1 MPRTC
6 TICTHPQRAAIDKA
20 LVDGGPYRSIAKH
33 FGASPQAVLRHKE
46 SHLRDLLAQ
55 AKQRHAAHEA
65 VLGTVVQEQEA
76 AKVEQA
82 IDIVK
87 QLKAINAASVAI
99 LHEARQAGNAETALK
114 AVDRVL
120 RQIEFQ
126 ARLLGELDAPQVNV
140 LLAPE
145 WVNIRATV
153 LSALGPFPEARA
165 AVAQR
170 LLSVESSRRRAGSG
184 FATAS

>member
-6 TICTHPQRAAIDKA
+6 TICTHPERAAIDKA
-20 LVDGGPYRSIAKH
+20 LVDGQPYRDIAGRYGTSKT
-33 FGASPQAVLRHKE
+33 ALQRHKE
-46 SHLRDLLAQ
+46 DHLRELVTQ
-55 AKQRHAAHEA
+55 AKQRQAAHEA
-65 VLGTVVQEQEA
+65 ALGAAQREQETTR
-76 AKVEQA
+76 VEQA
-82 IDIVK
+82 LDIVK

-99 LHEARQAGNAETALK
+99 LHEARQAGNAEIALK

-145 WVNIRATV
+145 WVSIRAG
-153 LSALGPFPEARA
+153 LLAALGPFPEART

-170 LLSVESSRRRAGSG
+170 LLSVESANGHR
-184 FATAS
+184 

>member
-1 MPRTC
+1 VARTC
-6 TICTHPQRAAIDKA
+6 TVRTHPQRAASDKA
-20 LVDGGPYRSIAKH
+20 LVAGQQYRYIATH
-33 FGASPQAVLRHKE
+33 FGTSVAALQRHKE
-46 SHLRDLLAQ
+46 DHLRDLLAQ
-55 AKQRHAAHEA
+55 AKQRQAAHEVA
-65 VLGTVVQEQEA
+65 LGKAVQEQEA

-99 LHEARQAGNAETALK
+99 LHEARQTGNQETALR
-114 AVDRVL
+114 AIDRVL

-126 ARLLGELDAPQVNV
+126 ARLLGQLDERPTLNV

-145 WVNIRATV
+145 WVSIRGTV

-165 AVAQR
+165 AVAQQ
-170 LLSVESSRRRAGSG
+170 LVALEGSNG
-184 FATAS
+184 HHA

>member
-6 TICTHPQRAAIDKA
+6 TICCHPERAAIDKA
-20 LVDGGPYRSIAKH
+20 LVAGEPYRTIAHH
-33 FGASPQAVLRHKE
+33 FATTPWAVLRHKE

-55 AKQRHAAHEA
+55 AKQRQTAHEA
-65 VLGTVVQEQEA
+65 TLGAAVQEQEA

-87 QLKAINAASVAI
+87 QLKAINAASVSI

-126 ARLLGELDAPQVNV
+126 ARLLGELDERPQVNV
-140 LLAPE
+140 LLASE
-145 WVNIRATV
+145 WVSIRGTL
-153 LSALGPFPEARA
+153 LSALAPYPEARA
-165 AVAQR
+165 AVAQQ
-170 LLSVESSRRRAGSG
+170 LLALEGSNG
-184 FATAS
+184 HRG

>member
-6 TICTHPQRAAIDKA
+6 TICTHPERA
-20 LVDGGPYRSIAKH
+20 
-33 FGASPQAVLRHKE
+33 
-46 SHLRDLLAQ
+46 
-55 AKQRHAAHEA
+55 
-65 VLGTVVQEQEA
+65 
-76 AKVEQA
+76 A

-87 QLKAINAASVAI
+87 QLRAINAASVAI
-99 LHEARQAGNAETALK
+99 LHEARQAGNTETALK

-145 WVNIRATV
+145 WVSIRGMV
-153 LSALGPFPEARA
+153 LSALGPYPEARA
-165 AVAQR
+165 AAAQQ
-170 LLSVESSRRRAGSG
+170 LLTLE
-184 FATAS
+184 ASNGHR

>member
-6 TICTHPQRAAIDKA
+6 TICTHPERAAIDKA
-20 LVDGGPYRSIAKH
+20 LVDGQAYRDIAGHYGTSKT
-33 FGASPQAVLRHKE
+33 ALQRHKE
-46 SHLRDLLAQ
+46 DHLRDLLA
-55 AKQRHAAHEA
+55 AARQRQAAHEA
-65 VLGTVVQEQEA
+65 ALGTAVQEQEA
-76 AKVEQA
+76 ARVEQA

-87 QLKAINAASVAI
+87 QLKAINAASLQI

-145 WVNIRATV
+145 WVSIRAG
-153 LSALGPFPEARA
+153 LLAALGPYPEARA
-165 AVAQR
+165 AAAQQ
-170 LLSVESSRRRAGSG
+170 LLSMESSNGHR
-184 FATAS
+184 

>member
-6 TICTHPQRAAIDKA
+6 TICQHPQRAAIDKA
-20 LVDGGPYRSIAKH
+20 LVAGEPLRNIAEH
-33 FGASPQAVLRHKE
+33 FGTSTTALHRHKE
-46 SHLRDLLAQ
+46 DHLRDLLAQ
-55 AKQRHAAHEA
+55 AKQRQAAYEA
-65 VLGTVVQEQEA
+65 EVGTAVQEQEA
-76 AKVEQA
+76 AKVEHA

-126 ARLLGELDAPQVNV
+126 ARLLGELETPQVNV

-145 WVNIRATV
+145 WVSIRGAV
-153 LSALGPFPEARA
+153 LSALGPFPDARA

-170 LLSVESSRRRAGSG
+170 LLSSE
-184 FATAS
+184 ASNGHLRS

>member
-6 TICTHPQRAAIDKA
+6 TVCAHPERAAIDKA
-20 LVDGGPYRSIAKH
+20 LVDGQPLRNIAEH
-33 FGASPQAVLRHKE
+33 FGTSTTALHRHKE
-46 SHLRDLLAQ
+46 DRLRDLLAQ

-65 VLGTVVQEQEA
+65 ALGTAAREQEA

-87 QLKAINAASVAI
+87 QLRAINAASVAI

-120 RQIEFQ
+120 RQNEFQ
-126 ARLLGELDAPQVNV
+126 AKLLGELDAPQVNV

-145 WVNIRATV
+145 WVSIRAG
-153 LSALGPFPEARA
+153 LLAALGPYPEARA
-165 AVAQR
+165 AAARQ
-170 LLSVESSRRRAGSG
+170 LLSMESSNDHR
-184 FATAS
+184 

>member
-1 MPRTC
+1 
-6 TICTHPQRAAIDKA
+6 
-20 LVDGGPYRSIAKH
+20 
-33 FGASPQAVLRHKE
+33 LRE
-46 SHLRDLLAQ
+46 LLAQ
-55 AKQRHAAHEA
+55 AKQRQAAHEA
-65 VLGTVVQEQEA
+65 TLGAAVQEQEA

-99 LHEARQAGNAETALK
+99 LHEARLAGNPETALK

-145 WVNIRATV
+145 WVSIRAG
-153 LSALGPFPEARA
+153 LLAALGPYPEARA
-165 AVAQR
+165 AVAQQ
-170 LLSVESSRRRAGSG
+170 LLALEGSNG
-184 FATAS
+184 HRG

>member
-6 TICTHPQRAAIDKA
+6 TVCTHPERAAIDKA
-20 LVDGGPYRSIAKH
+20 LVDGQPYRSIAQH
-33 FGASPQAVLRHKE
+33 FAASPDAVLRHKE

-55 AKQRHAAHEA
+55 VKQRHAAHEA
-65 VLGTVVQEQEA
+65 TLGAAVQEQEA

-87 QLKAINAASVAI
+87 QLKAINAASVSI

-120 RQIEFQ
+120 KQIEFQ
-126 ARLLGELDAPQVNV
+126 ARLLGELDERPQVNV

-145 WVNIRATV
+145 WVSIRAS
-153 LSALGPFPEARA
+153 LLAALGPFPEARA
-165 AVAQR
+165 AAAQH
-170 LLSVESSRRRAGSG
+170 LLSLESSNGHR
-184 FATAS
+184 